1 MTVQDLYLFIAVFD
15 DEKAAE
21 PVAKAIGEAAKA
33 NKVNIDGLAAIHR
46 DTHGHVH
53 LHETGDIT
61 GSQGAVRGA
70 AVGAIIG
77 LIFPPAVLGS
87 TILGGAIASVVAKF
101 HDTGFGTKELHALG
115 ESLGKGES
123 AVVFVGD
130 ATTEEVLSPEL
141 DSAKKVEKQPAP
153 EELKNE
159 VKAAAAGT
167 MTDAAA
173 PAAPDSAASAPAGD
187 AGTEATGDKS
197 EA

>member
-15 DEKAAE
+15 DEKAAG
-21 PVAKAIGEAAKA
+21 PVAKAIGETAKA
-33 NKVNIDGLAAIHR
+33 NKINIDGLAAVHR

-101 HDTGFGTKELHALG
+101 HDTGFETKELHDLG
-115 ESLGKGES
+115 EALGKGES

-130 ATTEEVLSPEL
+130 ATTELALSTEL

-153 EELKNE
+153 QALKDEVSNPATSEE
-159 VKAAAAGT
+159 T
-167 MTDAAA
+167 T
-173 PAAPDSAASAPAGD
+173 
-187 AGTEATGDKS
+187 TEATPGTADTGAADTS
-197 EA
+197 SGN

>member
-1 MTVQDLYLFIAVFD
+1 MTVQDLYLFMAVFD

-53 LHETGDIT
+53 LHEIGDIT

-123 AVVFVGD
+123 AVIFVGD
-130 ATTEEVLSPEL
+130 ATTEQALSSEL

-153 EELKNE
+153 EELKTE
-159 VKAAAAGT
+159 VKAAAGT
-167 MTDAAA
+167 TTDAAA
-173 PAAPDSAASAPAGD
+173 PAAPDAAASAPTGD
-187 AGTEATGDKS
+187 TGTDAAGDKS